1 MGTNKIQGRIPSV
14 LYTVERVVGYTW
26 VRVPPSLQ
34 ILFIMNRDIV
44 REGLLYLQEQG
55 WSDLIDSR
63 WRDDVIKEI
72 KTYIPNISDTDL
84 NEILNLVLI

>member
-1 MGTNKIQGRIPSV
+1 MCNK
-14 LYTVERVVGYTW
+14 
-26 VRVPPSLQ
+26 
-34 ILFIMNRDIV
+34 DIV

-72 KTYIPNISDTDL
+72 KTCIPNISDTDL
-84 NEILNLVLI
+84 NEILDLVLV